1 MIKKKVE
8 PRKAGT
14 LTIGDAIEDMLKKY
28 HLKPR
33 FDEMQV
39 IASWPGL
46 MGKTI
51 ANKTGKI
58 YVKNGVLFVEINSA
72 PLKHE
77 LNMSKTKVIELLAG
91 EFGKGTITDI
101 IFM

>member
-1 MIKKKVE
+1 MFRKPKDE
-8 PRKAGT
+8 RKAET
-14 LTIGDAIEDMLKKY
+14 STVGDAINEMLQKY

-33 FDEMQV
+33 FDEMRV
-39 IASWPGL
+39 VASWPEL

-51 ANKTGKI
+51 AGKTGKI
-58 YVKNGVLFVEINSA
+58 YVKNEVLFVEINSA

-77 LNMSKTKVIELLAG
+77 LNMSKSRVLELLEK
-91 EFGKGTITDI
+91 EFGKGTIREI

>member
-1 MIKKKVE
+1 MIKKTRD

-14 LTIGDAIEDMLKKY
+14 STVGDAISEMLKKY

-39 IASWPGL
+39 VAAWPGL

-51 ANKTGKI
+51 ADKTGKI
-58 YVKNGVLFVEINSA
+58 FVKNQVLFVEIKSA

-77 LNMSKTKVIELLAG
+77 LNMSKHKVMEVIG
-91 EFGKGTITDI
+91 KEFGEETIADI
-101 IFM
+101 VFM